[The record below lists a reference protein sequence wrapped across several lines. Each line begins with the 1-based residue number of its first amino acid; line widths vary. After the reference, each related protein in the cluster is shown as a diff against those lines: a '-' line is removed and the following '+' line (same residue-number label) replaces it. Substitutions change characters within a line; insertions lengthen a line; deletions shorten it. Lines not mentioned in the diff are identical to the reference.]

1 MLVETILNY
10 EFPPRSDQEPESAKA
25 KSDASPPPTELGD
38 VKFAEP
44 PGMEALGG

>member
-10 EFPPRSDQEPESAKA
+10 EFPPRSDQAPESDKA
-25 KSDASPPPTELGD
+25 KSDANAPPTEAGD

-44 PGMEALGG
+44 PGREAPGR